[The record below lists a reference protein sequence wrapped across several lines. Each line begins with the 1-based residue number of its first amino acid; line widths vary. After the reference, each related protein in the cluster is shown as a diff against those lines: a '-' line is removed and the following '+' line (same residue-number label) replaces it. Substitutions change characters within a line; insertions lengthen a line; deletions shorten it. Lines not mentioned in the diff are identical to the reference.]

1 VTADRADARVGA
13 GNRRGGIGARY
24 GPDAIR
30 ICLDRPPVNALT
42 VDMLRG
48 LGAILAAAREDPRP
62 VLLTGASGIF
72 SAGFD
77 IKQPAPDQQTIDAAA
92 QRVLAATQEHT
103 GLVVAAV
110 EGAAVGLGL
119 LVAASADVLVVSR
132 TARIRMP
139 EVRLGIAADIRPLRR
154 FLSDAWIRRLSL
166 LGEQFTAEQLQLG
179 CAGAV
184 LCEPG
189 GCADRAEEILAAA
202 TDTGAAA
209 IQMMKRQLA
218 RPS

>member
-1 VTADRADARVGA
+1 VIPHSSDAGA
-13 GNRRGGIGARY
+13 VDSRDGVGARY

-42 VDMLRG
+42 VETLQC
-48 LGAILAAAREDPRP
+48 LGAILAEAHEDPRP

-77 IKQPAPDQQTIDAAA
+77 IKHPAPDQLTIDAAA
-92 QRVLAATQEHT
+92 HRVLAGTAERT

-110 EGAAVGLGL
+110 EGAAIGLGL

-132 TARIRMP
+132 NARIQMP
-139 EVRLGIAADIRPLRR
+139 EVRLGIAADVRPLRR
-154 FLSDAWIRRLSL
+154 FLSDGWIRRLSL
-166 LGEQFTAEQLQLG
+166 LGEQYTAEQLHLD

-189 GCADRAEEILAAA
+189 GSADRAEEIIAAA
-202 TDTGAAA
+202 AGPGAAA
-209 IQMMKRQLA
+209 IQMMKRHLTG
-218 RPS
+218 PG

>member
-1 VTADRADARVGA
+1 VTPHSNDALVSA
-13 GNRRGGIGARY
+13 TDSPDGIGVRY

-42 VDMLRG
+42 VDMLQRMR
-48 LGAILAAAREDPRP
+48 ATFARAHEDPRP

-77 IKQPAPDQQTIDAAA
+77 INSPASDQLTVDTVAH
-92 QRVLAATQEHT
+92 RVLAAMQNRS

-119 LVAASADVLVVSR
+119 LFAASADVLVVSR
-132 TARIRMP
+132 AARIRMP
-139 EVRLGIAADIRPLRR
+139 EVFLGIAADVRPLRR
-154 FLSDAWIRRLSL
+154 FLSDPWIRRLSL
-166 LGEQFTAEQLQLG
+166 LGEEFSAEQLRLD

-189 GCADRAEEILAAA
+189 GCQDRAEEIIASAKGA
-202 TDTGAAA
+202 SAAA
-209 IQMMKRQLA
+209 IRVMKHQLA
-218 RPS
+218 G

>member
-1 VTADRADARVGA
+1 VTPNRSDAGA
-13 GNRRGGIGARY
+13 VETRDGIGARY
-24 GPDAIR
+24 GLDAIR

-42 VDMLRG
+42 VDMLQR
-48 LGAILAAAREDPRP
+48 LGAILAEAHEDPRP

-77 IKQPAPDQQTIDAAA
+77 IKHPAPDQLTIDTAAH
-92 QRVLAATQEHT
+92 RVLAATAERT

-110 EGAAVGLGL
+110 EGAAIGLGL
-119 LVAASADVLVVSR
+119 LVAASADILVVSR

-139 EVRLGIAADIRPLRR
+139 EVLLGIAADVRPLRR

-166 LGEQFTAEQLQLG
+166 LGEQCTAEQLHLN

-189 GCADRAEEILAAA
+189 GSMDRAEEIIAAA
-202 TDTGAAA
+202 AGTSAAA
-209 IQMMKRQLA
+209 IQMMKRHLTG
-218 RPS
+218 PS